1 MAPKRKDDS
10 GHDASEATTKLSR
23 LLETELELEA
33 MLQDTRQEAK
43 ELVEAAQKVADGRVR
58 QFEVQLDGEERDLRR
73 RVARERDL
81 AIDSIQEQSRRETER
96 LDELDDAK
104 LAELARHVVD
114 LLVGRPDSR
123 GPR

>member
-33 MLQDTRQEAK
+33 MLQDTRREAK
-43 ELVEAAQKVADGRVR
+43 ELVEAAQKVADDRVR
-58 QFEVQLDGEERDLRR
+58 QFEAQLDGEEGELRQ

-104 LAELARHVVD
+104 LAELAHYVVD